1 MKTREETDSLGSIAV
16 PQDKLWG
23 AQTQRSLNHF
33 SIGDE
38 KMPSE
43 FIKTYALVK
52 KIAAHSN
59 LELGLLPND
68 KYEAIAKAA
77 NEIMEG
83 KLYQHFPLSI
93 WQTGSGTQTNM
104 NLNEVISNRAN
115 ELLGSKR
122 GCHSPIHP
130 NDDVNMGQSSNDT
143 FPTATHICCYRLIN
157 DKLLPSLNSLIN
169 TTQKKVTEF
178 KDVQKV
184 GRTHL
189 QDALPLGL
197 DEEFSG
203 YLTQLEF
210 SLTRIQ
216 HSLKSLERLAI
227 GGTAIGTGA
236 NTHKNFAEHF
246 VKTLNRETSLKFTV
260 AYNKFEAIAAHDS
273 LVEVHGCLKTLAVSL
288 TKIAND
294 IRWLSSGPRCA
305 FNEINI
311 PKNEP
316 GSSIMPG
323 KVNPTQCEAILMI
336 CTQVIGNDVA
346 VSIGGGQGNFELNTY
361 KPLLLHNL
369 VSSIKTL
376 AEGITSFDKYC
387 MQGLNPN
394 KKRIQHFMEEN
405 IMIATFLAPAIGYEA
420 TSKIALSA
428 YNNETS
434 LKDEVLKAGL
444 ISEEKF
450 NKLINKSR

>member
-1 MKTREETDSLGSIAV
+1 MKTRDETDSLGSIAV

-33 SIGDE
+33 CIGDE

-59 LELGLLPND
+59 LELGLLSND

-83 KLYQHFPLSI
+83 KLNQHFPLSI

-122 GCHSPIHP
+122 GSHSPIHP

-157 DKLLPSLNSLIN
+157 DKLLPSLDNLIN

-178 KDVQKV
+178 KDIQKV

-434 LKDEVLKAGL
+434 LKDEVLKSGL

-450 NKLINKSR
+450 NKLINKSG

>member
-1 MKTREETDSLGSIAV
+1 MKTRDETDSLGSIAV

-33 SIGDE
+33 CIGDE

-59 LELGLLPND
+59 LELGLLSND

-83 KLYQHFPLSI
+83 KLNQHFPLSI

-122 GCHSPIHP
+122 GSHSPIHP

-157 DKLLPSLNSLIN
+157 DKLLPSLDNLIN

-178 KDVQKV
+178 KDIQKV

-434 LKDEVLKAGL
+434 LKDEVLKSGL